1 MSSRP
6 PEYDPSQYPPYV
18 PPEASRASAPLSD
31 APPDAPPF
39 APLSPEQAQAAFAEL
54 VDPFAPVVSAQAIFS
69 VIFAIVGATL
79 LPVFA
84 QIISIILGARALRRI
99 KASDGAIIGR
109 RLAWFG
115 IIFSALCLLGY
126 LALIALIIYGVLSL
140 GALGA
145 S

>member
-18 PPEASRASAPLSD
+18 PPEASPASAPLSD
-31 APPDAPPF
+31 ALPF

-54 VDPFAPVVSAQAIFS
+54 VDPFAPVVSGLAIFS
-69 VIFAIVGATL
+69 VITALIFATL
-79 LPVFA
+79 LPVFG
-84 QIISIILGARALRRI
+84 QVISIILGARALRRI

-115 IIFSALCLLGY
+115 IIFSVLCLFGY
-126 LALIALIIYGVLSL
+126 LALFALIVYGVLGL
-140 GALGA
+140 GALG
-145 S
+145 SS